1 MFCLQT
7 HYMAENLHGST
18 ISGARTWQEM
28 AEFWDTHSLAEYH
41 DQTYAVEMTFDPAAR
56 RTAIV
61 IEPDLLDDLTEAAG
75 RRGIARIVRGLARMG
90 HG

>member
-7 HYMAENLHGST
+7 HSMAENSHGST

-28 AEFWDTHSLAEYH
+28 AEFWDMHSLAEYH

-56 RTAIV
+56 RTVVV
-61 IEPDLLDDLTEAAG
+61 IEPDLLDDLTE
-75 RRGIARIVRGLARMG
+75 IAHARSLSVQTLVNV
-90 HG
+90 